1 MTNQPQIVSSK
12 GKRGRLNPDSLDAP
26 REAKRSRGGQPGNRN
41 GFKHG
46 YYARNLGLASPSK
59 LDEVE
64 LRNLLGE
71 AAMLKD
77 YMYILYNRNVES
89 RDSVVLAETLRA
101 LSLAGMALSRL
112 LLVHN
117 QVRIVRSSS
126 TSSLQDLLD
135 DMDAAASRAGRIAS
149 SVNRSL
155 DDDD

>member
-1 MTNQPQIVSSK
+1 MSDTPVIDTLSDPNIEIIKPK
-12 GKRGRLNPDSLDAP
+12 GKRGAP
-26 REAKRSRGGQPGNRN
+26 NGNRN
-41 GFKHG
+41 AVRHGF
-46 YYARNLGLASPSK
+46 YAKNLGLSSPAK
-59 LDEVE
+59 LDEYE
-64 LRNLLGE
+64 MRNLFGE
-71 AAMLKD
+71 VAMLKD

-89 RDSVVLAETLRA
+89 RDSAVLAETLRA

-117 QVRIVRSSS
+117 QVRIVRSSP